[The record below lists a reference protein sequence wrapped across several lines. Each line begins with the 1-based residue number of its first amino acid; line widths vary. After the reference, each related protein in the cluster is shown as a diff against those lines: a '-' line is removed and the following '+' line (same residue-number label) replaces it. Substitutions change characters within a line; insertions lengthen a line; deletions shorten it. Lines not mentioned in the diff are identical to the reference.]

1 MQNYSGLLMFH
12 GWLALETATRR
23 VMPVSVFTV
32 NKELNSPKRS
42 IVDKTRDEGSR
53 HRRALGVYEW
63 DNAQ

>member
-12 GWLALETATRR
+12 GWLALETAT
-23 VMPVSVFTV
+23 
-32 NKELNSPKRS
+32 KRS

-53 HRRALGVYEW
+53 HRRALAVYEW